1 MNVPVQDLARAAAAF
16 NVERWIAGGRVRLHQ
31 VPAVCLALKQEGA
44 PTNRGSLSHLKHQG
58 STGRKRRRC
67 RRYDMRKHDAQQLLH
82 AERKQLFGS
91 TLQRS
96 ARKRAGVTTQGA
108 AGTSDHRRPLCRA
121 GRCAP
126 DRATHSS
133 SAPSWCLSHS
143 TRLLT
148 ELLRNSR
155 FRNHGLHIGERDTDS
170 AVGRHQGTSSRLK
183 SNAPPRR
190 CASMS
195 RTVHCFRTQLW
206 RSSRAAASYAAPSP
220 TLRP

>member
-1 MNVPVQDLARAAAAF
+1 MPVQDLARAAAAF
-16 NVERWIAGGRVRLHQ
+16 NVERWRAGGSVRLHQ
-31 VPAVCLALKQEGA
+31 VPAVCLALTQEGA
-44 PTNRGSLSHLKHQG
+44 PTKRGSLSHLKHQG
-58 STGRKRRRC
+58 STGRRRRKC

-108 AGTSDHRRPLCRA
+108 AGTSDHVAPVA
-121 GRCAP
+121 GRVAVRQIAQRT
-126 DRATHSS
+126 RAVRRRG
-133 SAPSWCLSHS
+133 ASHL

>member
-1 MNVPVQDLARAAAAF
+1 MPKAGTRVQKGATQHYVNVPVQDLARAAAAF

-58 STGRKRRRC
+58 STGRKRRKC
-67 RRYDMRKHDAQQLLH
+67 RRYDMRKHDAQQLLY

-108 AGTSDHRRPLCRA
+108 AGTSDPGAPFA
-121 GRCAP
+121 GRVAVRQIAQRT
-126 DRATHSS
+126 RAVRRRG
-133 SAPSWCLSHS
+133 ASHL

-170 AVGRHQGTSSRLK
+170 AVGRHQGTSSQLK

-195 RTVHCFRTQLW
+195 RTVHCFRTQL
-206 RSSRAAASYAAPSP
+206 
-220 TLRP
+220 